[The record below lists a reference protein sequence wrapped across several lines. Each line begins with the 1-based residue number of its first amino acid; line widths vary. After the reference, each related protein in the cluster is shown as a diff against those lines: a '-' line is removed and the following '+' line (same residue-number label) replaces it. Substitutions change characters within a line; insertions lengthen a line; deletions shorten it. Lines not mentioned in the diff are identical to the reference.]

1 MIQRIHNVSQLLMQI
16 YWVINMQINK
26 YASMVVSLL
35 LFISFFGCATRA
47 PVRGTADR
55 SLLKKT
61 NSSSTMSDFRNRA
74 EASRG
79 WLGVS
84 IQDVTQEVA
93 KSLNLKDPTGA
104 LIVGVSEDGPAA
116 KAGLRPGD
124 VITAVDGRTIKNY
137 STLSMIVANFRVGEN
152 VKIKAFRNGQERI
165 FSVNIDRR
173 NENRIETAVRDSRL
187 GITSQG
193 LAQDKETSINRSAKG
208 DGAKNISRLSVFNFN
223 AVNLD
228 ASKYGPE
235 VTNLLTDALGK
246 NQAFSIIS
254 RHDLL
259 EFLTLN
265 NLQQNDNLSDIVSIG
280 GRLGLNFIVTGRIE
294 KKGVVLVIE
303 FIVASVRDEKVIF
316 TRKVQ
321 AAGDSNL
328 ATEVIKIS
336 DSISD
341 AIITSAH

>member
-1 MIQRIHNVSQLLMQI
+1 
-16 YWVINMQINK
+16 MQINK
-26 YASMVVSLL
+26 YAATVFSLL
-35 LFISFFGCATRA
+35 LFISLSGCAARA
-47 PVRGTADR
+47 PVRGIADR

-61 NSSSTMSDFRNRA
+61 SSSSTLFDTRNRT

-84 IQDVTQEVA
+84 IQDVTAEVA
-93 KSLNLKDPTGA
+93 KNLNLKEPTGA
-104 LIVGVSEDGPAA
+104 FIVGVSEDGPAA
-116 KAGLRPGD
+116 KAGLRSGD
-124 VITAVDGRTIKNY
+124 VITAVNGRTIKNY

-165 FSVNIDRR
+165 YSVTIERR
-173 NENRIETAVRDSRL
+173 NENEIETAARDSRS
-187 GITSQG
+187 GIMAQELTQG
-193 LAQDKETSINRSAKG
+193 KEAPINISAKG

-223 AVNLD
+223 AVNID

-265 NLQQNDNLSDIVSIG
+265 NLQQNDNLSDLVSIG
-280 GRLGLNFIVTGRIE
+280 GRLGLNFIVTGRVE
-294 KKGVVLVIE
+294 KKGMILAIE

-321 AAGDSNL
+321 VAGDSNL

-336 DSISD
+336 DSISA
-341 AIITSAH
+341 AIINSAH

>member
-1 MIQRIHNVSQLLMQI
+1 
-16 YWVINMQINK
+16 MQINK
-26 YASMVVSLL
+26 YAATVFSLL
-35 LFISFFGCATRA
+35 LFISLFGCAARA
-47 PVRGTADR
+47 PVRGIADR

-61 NSSSTMSDFRNRA
+61 SSSSTLFDSRSRT

-84 IQDVTQEVA
+84 VQDVTAEVA
-93 KSLNLKDPTGA
+93 KNLNLKPPTGA
-104 LIVGVSEDGPAA
+104 FIVGVSEDGPAA
-116 KAGLRPGD
+116 RAGLRSGD
-124 VITAVDGRTIKNY
+124 VITAVNGRTINNY

-165 FSVNIDRR
+165 YSVTIERR
-173 NENRIETAVRDSRL
+173 NENEIETAARDSRS
-187 GITSQG
+187 GIMAQE
-193 LAQDKETSINRSAKG
+193 LAQGKEAPLNRSAK
-208 DGAKNISRLSVFNFN
+208 DDRAKNISRLSVFNFN
-223 AVNLD
+223 AVNID

-294 KKGVVLVIE
+294 KKGMILALE

-321 AAGDSNL
+321 VAGDSNL

-336 DSISD
+336 DSISA
-341 AIITSAH
+341 AIINSAH

>member
-1 MIQRIHNVSQLLMQI
+1 
-16 YWVINMQINK
+16 MQINRF
-26 YASMVVSLL
+26 AATVFSLL
-35 LFISFFGCATRA
+35 LFISLSGCAARA
-47 PVRGTADR
+47 PARGIADR

-61 NSSSTMSDFRNRA
+61 SSSSTVSDIRNRT

-84 IQDVTQEVA
+84 IQDVTAEVA
-93 KSLNLKDPTGA
+93 KNLNLKEPTGA
-104 LIVGVSEDGPAA
+104 FIVGVSENGPAA
-116 KAGLRPGD
+116 KAGLRSGD
-124 VITAVDGRTIKNY
+124 VITAVNGRTIKNY

-152 VKIKAFRNGQERI
+152 VKIRAFRNGQERT
-165 FSVNIDRR
+165 FSVTIDRR
-173 NENRIETAVRDSRL
+173 NENEIETAVRDSRS
-187 GITSQG
+187 GIMAQE
-193 LAQDKETSINRSAKG
+193 LAQGKEAPLNRSAKG
-208 DGAKNISRLSVFNFN
+208 DVAKNISRLSVFNFN
-223 AVNLD
+223 AVNID

-235 VTNLLTDALGK
+235 VTNLLTDSLGK

-254 RHDLL
+254 RRDLL

-294 KKGVVLVIE
+294 KKGMILAIE

-321 AAGDSNL
+321 VAGDSNL

-336 DSISD
+336 DSISA

>member
-1 MIQRIHNVSQLLMQI
+1 
-16 YWVINMQINK
+16 MQINK
-26 YASMVVSLL
+26 YAATVFSLL
-35 LFISFFGCATRA
+35 LFISLSGCAARA
-47 PVRGTADR
+47 PVRGIADR

-61 NSSSTMSDFRNRA
+61 SSYSTLSDIRNRT

-84 IQDVTQEVA
+84 VQDVTAEVA
-93 KSLNLKDPTGA
+93 KNLNLKPPTGA
-104 LIVGVSEDGPAA
+104 FIVGVSEGGPAA
-116 KAGLRPGD
+116 KAGLRSGD
-124 VITAVDGRTIKNY
+124 VITAVNGRTIKNY

-152 VKIKAFRNGQERI
+152 VTIKAFRNGQERI
-165 FSVNIDRR
+165 YSVTIERR
-173 NENRIETAVRDSRL
+173 NENEIETAARDSRS
-187 GITSQG
+187 GIMAQE
-193 LAQDKETSINRSAKG
+193 LAQGKEAPLNRSAK
-208 DGAKNISRLSVFNFN
+208 DDRAKNISRLSVFNFN
-223 AVNLD
+223 AVNID

-265 NLQQNDNLSDIVSIG
+265 NLQQNDNLSDIVSVG
-280 GRLGLNFIVTGRIE
+280 GRLGLNFVVTGRIE
-294 KKGVVLVIE
+294 KKGVILAIE

-321 AAGDSNL
+321 VAGDSNL

-336 DSISD
+336 DSISA